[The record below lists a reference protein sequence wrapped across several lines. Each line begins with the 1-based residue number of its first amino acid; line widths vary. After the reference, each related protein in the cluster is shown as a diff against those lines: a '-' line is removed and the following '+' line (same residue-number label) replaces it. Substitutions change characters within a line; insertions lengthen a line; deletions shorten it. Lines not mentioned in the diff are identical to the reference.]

1 MKIIR
6 RLKQK
11 VGEQRRGP
19 GHSVADSKAA
29 SASHWNKLVSIPVLN
44 RLDRAETGDIPNFG
58 RLKWNS
64 KRGHS

>member
-1 MKIIR
+1 
-6 RLKQK
+6 

-44 RLDRAETGDIPNFG
+44 RLDRAETGDEFQKG
-58 RLKWNS
+58 D
-64 KRGHS
+64 GDDFTVE